1 MRLKLS
7 EIIFRSCI
15 NKYVQVKVELAVFGS
30 HADKSCLTEAFT
42 VVI

>member
-7 EIIFRSCI
+7 EIIFRFCI